1 MDPSLYSEV
10 SNLKDK
16 AITTPILDDD
26 QKTGKKY
33 KIITVTDRIDQH
45 TADYARDYV
54 KIKDLA
60 LKEKQIKAIAKWS
73 DEKIKETY
81 VKINGEYKACVFTN
95 DWLKNK

>member
-1 MDPSLYSEV
+1 
-10 SNLKDK
+10 LKDK
-16 AITTPILDDD
+16 AVTPPILDDD
-26 QKTGKKY
+26 PRSGKKY

-60 LKEKQIKAIAKWS
+60 LKEKQIKAIGKWT

-81 VKINGEYKACVFTN
+81 IKINGEYKDCAFTN
-95 DWLKNK
+95 NWLKK